1 MMTVVMHNYLV
12 VSDSDDDGDGDV
24 TKNNPYTNANTKY
37 TKKKQQKNIIINIIL
52 MRTLL
57 IVF

>member
-37 TKKKQQKNIIINIIL
+37 TKKTTKNIIINIIL